1 MRIEW
6 TIHKRVGHLRPKLYY
21 AMTLEDFE
29 IELAVPMVRITS
41 TIPKPPDAGQHY
53 VWPGTKE
60 CGNETPAQVYDLC
73 TPSHK
78 TGHCRDMLM
87 LPMRKKNDFPE
98 VEDSFRKLRQAY
110 EDALLKAY
118 ANSAFETKGRLD
130 MSSATKRRMAPVVAA
145 RRFMAV
151 MDKAS

>member
-6 TIHKRVGHLRPKLYY
+6 TIHKRPGHLRPKLRYEIS
-21 AMTLEDFE
+21 LEAFE

-60 CGNETPAQVYDLC
+60 CGKEKPTQVYDLC
-73 TPSHK
+73 SPSHK
-78 TGHCRDMLM
+78 TGHCRETLM
-87 LPMRKKNDFPE
+87 LPIRQGNDYPE
-98 VEDSFRKLRQAY
+98 VEASFRDLRRAY
-110 EDALLKAY
+110 EDALLTAY

-130 MSSATKRRMAPVVAA
+130 MTSATKRRIAPAVAA
-145 RRFMAV
+145 RRFLAV
-151 MDKAS
+151 IDKAS